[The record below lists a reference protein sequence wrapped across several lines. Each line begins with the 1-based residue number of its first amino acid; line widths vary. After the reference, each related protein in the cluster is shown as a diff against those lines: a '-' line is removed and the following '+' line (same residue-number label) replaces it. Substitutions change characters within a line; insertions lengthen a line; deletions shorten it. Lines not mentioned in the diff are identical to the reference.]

1 MAASAAAMVQNSSL
15 MFDHRMLEDI
25 GLTRAE
31 AESLS

>member
-1 MAASAAAMVQNSSL
+1 MAASAAATVQNSSL